1 MARNMIVEN
10 LPAVFFKNGT
20 YLDLERGQIIK
31 ANILIQNGIIRAVC
45 PDEIEDFAGRSIE
58 INEQL
63 IVPGLI
69 DMHVHFREPG
79 DEPKETLETG
89 VAAAMAGGFTTVCTM
104 PNTRPA
110 IDNSE
115 ALQAIFAK
123 TKESLVRVL
132 PIAAITRGRQGKV
145 LTNLPELVKAGAI
158 AFSDDGSAVLN
169 THLLNQALQYSA
181 DLNVPIIEHCEDPYL
196 AGAGVI
202 HAGEVAR
209 ELGVPGMPGL
219 AEEVIVARDLIL
231 AEESGGHLHVAHLS
245 TARSVELVRQ
255 AKRRGINVTC
265 EVTPHHFTLTEMA
278 VKQEGANAKMNPPLR
293 PESDLEAIKAG
304 LRDGTIDV
312 IASDHAP
319 HTAAEKNTG
328 LMKAPFGIVGLET
341 MLALTITH
349 LVESNILTLTDALQK
364 ITINPAKILGLN
376 IPRIKEGE
384 PANFTIFNPNQVWHV
399 DKTKFYSK
407 SRNTPFNGWWVKG
420 KVFGVYNNQ
429 KYWQAH

>member
-1 MARNMIVEN
+1 
-10 LPAVFFKNGT
+10 
-20 YLDLERGQIIK
+20 
-31 ANILIQNGIIRAVC
+31 
-45 PDEIEDFAGRSIE
+45 
-58 INEQL
+58 
-63 IVPGLI
+63 
-69 DMHVHFREPG
+69 
-79 DEPKETLETG
+79 
-89 VAAAMAGGFTTVCTM
+89 MAGGFTTVCTM